1 MMQRVLLLLLMLP
14 MLAWAAQLQLDLGSL
29 TGPQMQLTHLQASLD
44 TERQQLRL
52 QAAQLQF
59 GQHQWRQ
66 LQLQCGRFVWQARE
80 LACLEGQLS
89 FDGPPRK
96 RVAGRVNLRYQPQS
110 RSLQLTLSPQSG
122 QQLSLHAAAGKG
134 GWQGKLDLQQWPVT
148 DALPWWPTE
157 LPKPSQGLLSA
168 QLIWQQ
174 TSPRLDGKLS
184 LRGVQFADSSG
195 SRAGERVD
203 LDWQG
208 QLALNAE
215 GGSWQG
221 QLRWLAGEVYW
232 EPFYL
237 KLDASP
243 LVLESRG
250 QWQGQQLEVKQAQLQ
265 WAPLGQLDFDLLLQ
279 QGKLNRVR
287 LEGKG
292 LALKPLYETGLQ
304 PLLTSPL
311 LKALQA
317 EGRVDVS
324 LLVQEGAPQRLT
336 LGLHEV
342 SLVDKGGK
350 LGWYG
355 VNGSLP
361 WSRTEATTAALGWK
375 GGVVLGL
382 PLGAAELKLN
392 LHGTSLSTPRFEQAL
407 LGGRLL
413 LKDVSLKQ
421 QEDGWHGGLSGELT
435 GVSLPEM
442 STALQWP
449 RIEGELSGSLPR
461 VVLSPK
467 ELRLFGPL
475 EIQAFDGIAFL
486 RNVRLQEPFGVAP
499 RFSADLA
506 MQNLDLLQLTR
517 TFSFGAIEGRLDVN
531 VDDLQLL
538 NWELQQFDARIGS
551 SPGDYRKRISQRAVE
566 NISALGGAGTAAAL
580 QRTFLRFFETFGY
593 SQLGVSCRLRNNV
606 CQMDGIATSPNGYV
620 LVSGGGVPS
629 INVIGYNR
637 AVQWSELMQ
646 RLKRITAGGS
656 AVVQ

>member
-1 MMQRVLLLLLMLP
+1 MMQRVLTLLLALP
-14 MLAWAAQLQLDLGSL
+14 ILTWAAQLQLDLGNI
-29 TGPQMQLTHLQASLD
+29 TGPQVQVSRLQATLD
-44 TERQQLRL
+44 TERHQLRI
-52 QAAQLQF
+52 QAAQLQL
-59 GQHQWRQ
+59 GQQQWRQ
-66 LQLQCGRFVWQARE
+66 LNLQCGRFVWQARE
-80 LACLEGQLS
+80 LACLDGGLS

-96 RVAGRVNLRYQPQS
+96 LIAGRVTLRYQPQTHS
-110 RSLQLTLSPQSG
+110 MQLTLSPQAG
-122 QQLSLHAAAGKG
+122 QQLSLNASVGKL
-134 GWQGKLDLQQWPVT
+134 GWQGELDLQQWPVS
-148 DALPWWPTE
+148 DVLPWWPAG
-157 LPKPSQGLLSA
+157 LPKPSQGLLTA
-168 QLIWQQ
+168 QVDWQQ
-174 TSPRLDGKLS
+174 ANPRLDGKLS
-184 LRGVQFADSSG
+184 LRGVQFADESG
-195 SRAGERVD
+195 SQAGERVD

-208 QLALNAE
+208 QVALDPD
-215 GGSWQG
+215 GGHWQG

-237 KLDASP
+237 KLDGAP
-243 LVLESRG
+243 LVLASQG
-250 QWQGQQLEVKQAQLQ
+250 QWKGGQLDVTQARLQ
-265 WAPLGQLDFDLLLQ
+265 WAPLGQLDFNLQLQ
-279 QGKLNRVR
+279 QGKLSRLQ
-287 LEGKG
+287 LEGQR
-292 LALKPLYETGLQ
+292 LAVKPLYETALQ
-304 PLLTSPL
+304 PFMTSPL
-311 LKALQA
+311 LKALQT
-317 EGRVDVS
+317 EGQVDVS
-324 LLVQEGAPQRLT
+324 LLVQEGAPQHLT

-342 SLVDKGGK
+342 SMVDKGGK

-355 VNGSLP
+355 VNGSVP
-361 WSRTEATTAALGWK
+361 WSQTAATTAALSWK
-375 GGVVLGL
+375 GGVILGL

-392 LHGTSLSTPRFEQAL
+392 LQGKSLSTPHFEQAL
-407 LGGRLL
+407 LGGRLV
-413 LKDVSLKQ
+413 LKDVSLKH
-421 QEDGWHGGLSGELT
+421 QEDGWHGGLSGELA

-486 RNVRLQEPFGVAP
+486 RNVKLQEPFGVAP

-538 NWELQQFDARIGS
+538 NWELQQFDARINS

-606 CQMDGIATSPNGYV
+606 CQMDGIAPSPNGYV

-646 RLKRITAGGS
+646 RLKRITTGGS